1 MRNSFLTLVAIG
13 LLAGS
18 AHAADA
24 LETYTAVLSERDH
37 FNSQGERLTS
47 PAAIIRQDRAN
58 FHKFG
63 KRDPGDESDGYFANV
78 KNREALENLIERG
91 GMSSAVRRMIV
102 NGTPVVVVRVF
113 RGGSSDFVT
122 VTVIE

>member
-1 MRNSFLTLVAIG
+1 MKNSFLTLLAIG

-18 AHAADA
+18 ARAADA

-63 KRDPGDESDGYFANV
+63 KVDPGDEFDGYFANV

-102 NGTPVVVVRVF
+102 NGTPGVVGRVF
-113 RGGSSDFVT
+113 RGGSSDVVT
-122 VTVIE
+122 VTIIE

>member
-1 MRNSFLTLVAIG
+1 MRNSLLTLAAIG
-13 LLAGS
+13 LLAGTS
-18 AHAADA
+18 HAADT

-63 KRDPGDESDGYFANV
+63 KIDPGDESDGYFANV
-78 KNREALENLIERG
+78 KNREALEQLIERG

>member
-1 MRNSFLTLVAIG
+1 M
-13 LLAGS
+13 
-18 AHAADA
+18 
-24 LETYTAVLSERDH
+24 LSERDH

-63 KRDPGDESDGYFANV
+63 KRDPGDESDGYFANA

-102 NGTPVVVVRVF
+102 NGTPVVVVSVF